1 MKSKDYIF
9 ECLKRGDEISANFE
23 TVGSVS
29 LKDVNLKHVIF
40 DNCVFNDRFLLTEIS
55 DVINIE
61 FLNCTFNEYFSLEDV
76 EHASTI
82 IFKSCTFKK
91 WIELEN
97 LTSSFLNIE
106 NCSNHH
112 SFTLKNVKVE
122 DVSFAAEEV
131 SFEGTLIIDS
141 LEQKEITFTSLSSSY
156 FGRIILENFHK
167 VEIDA
172 NVHRLELGA
181 SVFKSLELY
190 SSKETNSISELLI
203 TDIHFEGNIL
213 LEDVSV
219 GLMSIA
225 NASCNKGML
234 TIAHSELID
243 FEVNNCQ
250 IDNFTLNQVEFVK
263 PPEMLGSNLKTWRL
277 SGVIW
282 ADRKRSLKDSYLSK
296 KIMWF
301 YWLFK
306 RVLGEKFTYNED
318 HIETYRQLKTAS
330 IANNNLI
337 DTLAFYRNEM
347 KLYWKLVRIE
357 GGIPLNDRI
366 LVFINRISSDFGQSW
381 ILPLVWLFLIT
392 GLYYFKLDSP
402 SLSCYPTDWWNGFL
416 EMLSYLNPFRKI
428 PEGTAKIQ
436 IGLDVLFK
444 VVSAYFVYH
453 FIRATR
459 KFGKV

>member
-181 SVFKSLELY
+181 SVFKSL
-190 SSKETNSISELLI
+190 
-203 TDIHFEGNIL
+203 
-213 LEDVSV
+213 
-219 GLMSIA
+219 
-225 NASCNKGML
+225 
-234 TIAHSELID
+234 
-243 FEVNNCQ
+243 
-250 IDNFTLNQVEFVK
+250 
-263 PPEMLGSNLKTWRL
+263 
-277 SGVIW
+277 
-282 ADRKRSLKDSYLSK
+282 
-296 KIMWF
+296 
-301 YWLFK
+301 
-306 RVLGEKFTYNED
+306 
-318 HIETYRQLKTAS
+318 
-330 IANNNLI
+330 
-337 DTLAFYRNEM
+337 
-347 KLYWKLVRIE
+347 
-357 GGIPLNDRI
+357 
-366 LVFINRISSDFGQSW
+366 
-381 ILPLVWLFLIT
+381 
-392 GLYYFKLDSP
+392 
-402 SLSCYPTDWWNGFL
+402 
-416 EMLSYLNPFRKI
+416 
-428 PEGTAKIQ
+428 
-436 IGLDVLFK
+436 
-444 VVSAYFVYH
+444 
-453 FIRATR
+453 
-459 KFGKV
+459 